1 MRINLDDNHIIGI
14 EMGPLIDCVFLLL
27 IFFLVA
33 TTLKKPDEAQQ
44 PLQVEEQ
51 AQEEIIE
58 EININLPE
66 PAISAGPATET
77 GPLVIAID
85 EKGQFFLGGSAI
97 GIREMHSQLRKY
109 SSADPNR
116 HIRIDVDRYSD
127 SQYLIQLLDLCAYEG
142 LTNYGI
148 HTQTKID

>member
-1 MRINLDDNHIIGI
+1 MRVNLDDNHIIGI

-33 TTLKKPDEAQQ
+33 TTLKKPEEIQQ
-44 PLQVEEQ
+44 QTRIEEQ
-51 AQEEIIE
+51 VQEEIVE
-58 EININLPE
+58 EIDIDLPE
-66 PAISAGPATET
+66 PAISAGPSAET

-85 EKGQFFLGGSAI
+85 AGGQFFLAGSSVDI
-97 GIREMHSQLRKY
+97 KGMHEQLRKY

-116 HIRIDVDRYSD
+116 HIRIDVDRNSD
-127 SQYLIQLLDLCAYEG
+127 AQFLIQVLDLCAYEG

-148 HTQTKID
+148 HTQTKIN

>member
-1 MRINLDDNHIIGI
+1 MRVNLDDNHIIGI

-33 TTLKKPDEAQQ
+33 TTLKKPEETQQ

-51 AQEEIIE
+51 PQEEIIE
-58 EININLPE
+58 EIDIELPE

-85 EKGQFFLGGSAI
+85 AKGQFFFGGSSV
-97 GIREMHSQLRKY
+97 GIRELHSRLRQY
-109 SSADPNR
+109 SSDGPDR
-116 HIRIDVDRYSD
+116 HIRIDVDRYSE
-127 SQYLIQLLDLCAYEG
+127 SQYLIQVLDLCAYEG

-148 HTQTKID
+148 HTQSKVD